1 MFLRIK
7 KVLYRNVLDN
17 DINYEVAKKILREEN
32 GMLIDV
38 RSKQEFEE
46 GRLPTAVHVSL
57 YDIQKQI
64 ESVVPDKSTLIVV
77 CCSSGNRSRQA
88 KQILE
93 AMGYQQ
99 VYNLKG
105 GLNAIF

>member
-1 MFLRIK
+1 MFQKIK
-7 KVLYRNVLDN
+7 KVFYRSVMDN
-17 DINYEVAKKILREEN
+17 DISYEVAKKMLREKN
-32 GMLIDV
+32 GILIDV

-46 GRLPTAVHVSL
+46 GHLPTAVHVSL
-57 YDIQKQI
+57 YDIKKQI
-64 ESVVPDKSTLIVV
+64 EKVVIDRSQLIVV
-77 CCSSGNRSRQA
+77 CCSSGNRSKQA

-93 AMGYQQ
+93 KMEYKE

>member
-1 MFLRIK
+1 MFQKIK
-7 KVLYRNVLDN
+7 KVFYRSVMDN
-17 DINYEVAKKILREEN
+17 DINYEVAKKILRQEN
-32 GMLIDV
+32 GALIDV

-46 GRLPTAVHVSL
+46 GHLPTAIHVSL

-64 ESVVPDKSTLIVV
+64 EKIIPDKSKLIVV
-77 CCSSGNRSRQA
+77 CCSSGNRSQKA

-93 AMGYQQ
+93 NMGYQE